1 MNKQKILRW
10 IALTTPVLVLLAA
23 FASGGISSAAPRAEV
38 KLAQSP
44 RTVVLYTV
52 THGSYADAAEV
63 FHRLVTLRN
72 DNGLRASAKW
82 GTFVFLSPP
91 DTNPDRLLIEV
102 RIPVEAGALALDRR
116 VAEVAHAYDLGTV
129 GVKTISMSPEIR
141 IAKPIGVGNPAAYY
155 TKVYNYIQ
163 SNELAVTGPPAMTF
177 DNSEEIPEECE
188 AAEIAATLSIPIAR
202 NRSLED
208 LRTRLRENRL

>member
-1 MNKQKILRW
+1 MNKRKILRW

-44 RTVVLYTV
+44 STVVLYTV
-52 THGSYADAAEV
+52 TRGSHADAAEV

-91 DTNPDRLLIEV
+91 DTSPDSLLIEV
-102 RIPVEAGALALDRR
+102 RIPVEARALAFDRR

-129 GVKTISMSPEIR
+129 GVKTVNTGPEIR
-141 IAKPIGVGNPAAYY
+141 ITKPIGAGNPAPYY
-155 TKVYNYIQ
+155 TKAYNFIQ
-163 SNELAVTGPPAMTF
+163 SNELAVSGPPTMTF

-188 AAEIAATLSIPIAR
+188 AEEIQAMLAIPIAR